1 MALIPSVSKLG
12 GAIAELGTAAGVNA
26 GVLVAP
32 IGYAALG
39 GGAGFLI
46 SDFVGETIK
55 TAANLT
61 GRGALTAEVVGK
73 SVAGVG
79 LLGLGFR
86 MTRLGPLGKIGFFAA
101 GVGSMMSAVVDVVQY
116 LFPIAEWG
124 TTFGTKIR
132 GWLKLGEG
140 VVEGAN
146 RMSRAEYERI
156 MAQQKNPGNQ
166 GGGQGVVIRL

>member
-1 MALIPSVSKLG
+1 MTMLPAVTKLG
-12 GAIAELGTAAGVNA
+12 GAISELGTAGASA
-26 GVLVAP
+26 LVAP

-61 GRGALTAEVVGK
+61 GRAGLTAEVVGK

-79 LLGLGFR
+79 LLGVGFR

-101 GVGSMMSAVVDVVQY
+101 GVGSIMSAVVDVVKY
-116 LFPIAEWG
+116 LFPISEWG
-124 TTFGTKIR
+124 TTFGTRIR
-132 GWLKLGEG
+132 GWLRLGEG

-146 RMSRAEYERI
+146 RMSRAEYERLI
-156 MAQQKNPGNQ
+156 AQQQNKGNT

>member
-1 MALIPSVSKLG
+1 MALPSVSQLG
-12 GAIAELGTAAGVNA
+12 GAITSLGQAAGVDA

-55 TAANLT
+55 SAANLT
-61 GRGALTAEVVGK
+61 GKTAVTAEIVTK
-73 SVAGVG
+73 SVAGAG
-79 LLGLGFR
+79 LLGLGWR
-86 MTRLGPLGKIGFFAA
+86 MTRLGPLMKIGFFAA
-101 GVGSMMSAVVDVVQY
+101 GVGSMMSAVVDVAKY
-116 LFPIAEWG
+116 FFPIEEWG
-124 TTFGTKIR
+124 TAFGTKIR

-146 RMSRAEYERI
+146 RMSRAEYERV
-156 MAQQKNPGNQ
+156 MAAQKNKANP
-166 GGGQGVVIRL
+166 GGGQSVVIRL

>member
-1 MALIPSVSKLG
+1 MALPSVSKLG
-12 GAIAELGTAAGVNA
+12 GAITELGAAAGVDP

-32 IGYAALG
+32 VGYAALG

-61 GRGALTAEVVGK
+61 GKTAVTAEIVTK

-79 LLGLGFR
+79 LLGLGWR
-86 MTRLGPLGKIGFFAA
+86 MTRLGPLTKIGVFAA
-101 GVGSMMSAVVDVVQY
+101 GVGSMMSAVVDVAKY
-116 LFPIAEWG
+116 FFPIEEWG
-124 TTFGTKIR
+124 KTFGTKIR

-146 RMSRAEYERI
+146 RMSRAEYDRI
-156 MAQQKNPGNQ
+156 MAAQKNQANP

>member
-1 MALIPSVSKLG
+1 MAHVPSVSQLG
-12 GAIAELGTAAGVNA
+12 GAITSLGQAAGVDA

-32 IGYAALG
+32 LGYAALG

-61 GRGALTAEVVGK
+61 GKAGVTAEIVTKGI
-73 SVAGVG
+73 AGVG

-101 GVGSMMSAVVDVVQY
+101 GVGSMMSAVVDVFKY
-116 LFPIAEWG
+116 FFPIEEWG

-132 GWLKLGEG
+132 GWLRLTE
-140 VVEGAN
+140 VAVEGAN
-146 RMSRAEYERI
+146 RMSRADYERI

-166 GGGQGVVIRL
+166 GSGEGVVIRL